1 MSDPLPAYSVRDFYW
16 ACAVSLLAHFL
27 VVMTDRIVQIPVMS
41 LAAVGDVPIAATL
54 RAGNQRAGEMLT
66 AMPGMNGPE
75 IGKLADERL
84 VTQNSTTVFAKNK
97 VSTVAFPLL
106 AEKRSELMASSP
118 ALPAP
123 AETEIVEATAA
134 DVALYRLSL
143 ARASRHVAS
152 SSSQTGGL
160 PWEGR
165 VVLSIDGLAGG
176 GVPRVSLSKSSGIAV
191 LDDHAREMMNQA
203 VQLAPVPDRLNRSR
217 FTVVVP
223 IEFGLTE

>member
-1 MSDPLPAYSVRDFYW
+1 MSNPLPAYSVRGFYW
-16 ACAVSLLAHFL
+16 AFAVSLLAHFL
-27 VVMTDRIVQIPVMS
+27 VFMTDRVAQIPVMS
-41 LAAVGDVPIAATL
+41 PAAVGDMPVAATL
-54 RAGNQRAGEMLT
+54 RAGNQHAGEML
-66 AMPGMNGPE
+66 AAIPGMIAPE

-84 VTQNSTTVFAKNK
+84 VTQSGATVFVKNK

-106 AEKRSELMASSP
+106 AEKRSGLMASGP

-123 AETEIVEATAA
+123 AETEMVEATAA

-143 ARASRHVAS
+143 ARASRHMAS

-160 PWEGR
+160 PWKGR

-176 GVPRVSLSKSSGIAV
+176 GVPQVSLSKSSGIVA
-191 LDDHAREMMNQA
+191 LDNHAWEMMNQA

-217 FTVVVP
+217 FAVVVP
-223 IEFGLTE
+223 VEFGLTE